1 MVYKTAMPRNVL
13 KFNQNSIFCDL
24 WSDIIEFF
32 PWAVVDTAIKYDEQ
46 C

>member
-1 MVYKTAMPRNVL
+1 MSRNLL

-24 WSDIIEFF
+24 WSDIIIEFF
-32 PWAVVDTAIKYDEQ
+32 SWAIVRDTAIKYDEQ